1 MVSHFRKVGGREN
14 PYRASW
20 ERRSRSRS
28 ITYHPSLITHHSSLI
43 THHSSLITHH
53 LARRGGYHLGRY
65 EYPLPCW
72 CLKLRGRV
80 LKLGLELELEPIEE
94 REKKREIPDQPR
106 GGEEAGGE
114 PSIGTGEKRT
124 EIKIKKGCASMVV
137 GLLLFSHTVH
147 SSREA
152 NM

>member
-94 REKKREIPDQPR
+94 REKERDTGSAKRRRR
-106 GGEEAGGE
+106 GRWRAIDRYGGKKNRNKDK
-114 PSIGTGEKRT
+114 KRLC
-124 EIKIKKGCASMVV
+124 IDGGGFVA
-137 GLLLFSHTVH
+137 LLPHGALFTRS
-147 SSREA
+147 
-152 NM
+152 